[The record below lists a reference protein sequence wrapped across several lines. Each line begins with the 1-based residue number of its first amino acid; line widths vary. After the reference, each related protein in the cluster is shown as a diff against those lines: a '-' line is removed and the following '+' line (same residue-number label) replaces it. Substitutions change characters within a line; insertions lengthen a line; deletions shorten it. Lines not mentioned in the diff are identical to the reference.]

1 MLEQQL
7 HRGLIRLALRGV
19 FSTSFA
25 MLAALPAVAG
35 NSFSP
40 NVAENFTNAPVNTS
54 VSAPMSAP
62 MNGVINDDD
71 RFMALRDAAMH
82 DDAKAAQMHASQLT
96 QYAIPSYV
104 DYYVLRTRIRSISA
118 AEIHAFFKKYE
129 GSAIADR
136 LRNDWLLVL
145 GYRGDWTNFDQQL
158 PLYVVNDDHQVK
170 CYALLSKALKQQRV
184 AVEARS
190 LITSPKQYGDGCYQL
205 INTLYEQ
212 GQFTDADLW
221 AQMRIAAESSAMPL
235 AKRLGKM
242 LDIPEKRLIEAM
254 DKPNNL
260 LKKAPANDRLS
271 RELFLMALGRAAK
284 QDPEKSVTAL
294 QKFGDK
300 LSANDKAQAWAN
312 IALPA
317 SQKLQ
322 AEATTYWKRAD
333 SAHLSIEA
341 YQWRVRMALREG
353 DWKMVKSAIAAMPI
367 NLKNQPAW
375 VYWHGR
381 AIQSEGKKEE
391 AQAIFA
397 SISDQMHFYGQ
408 LALEERGQKIGV
420 PALVKAV
427 SAEEL
432 TPIAQNPNLQRAL
445 KFYAMNLRFEG
456 TREWNWALRSM
467 NERELIVAAEF
478 ARQNELLDRMVNT
491 SDKTKS
497 DVDIH
502 QRFPTPFNDSMYK
515 ATQTVGV
522 DMAWVY
528 GLIRQESRFA
538 TAAKSHVGA
547 SGLMQVMPK
556 TAKWVAK
563 KIGMANYVPH
573 QVNDVE
579 TNLALGTN
587 YLNMVLTDLGGSQA
601 LASAAYNAG
610 PGRPRAW
617 RSTLTRP
624 VEGAIFAET
633 IPFLETRDYV
643 KNVLSNATYYA
654 AIFEKKPQS
663 LKARLGT
670 VIPKGMSADEPE
682 YQ

>member
-1 MLEQQL
+1 MSEQKL
-7 HRGLIRLALRGV
+7 VGRSNRLLMAGVMAL
-19 FSTSFA
+19 
-25 MLAALPAVAG
+25 L
-35 NSFSP
+35 SFSLTTP
-40 NVAENFTNAPVNTS
+40 QVAQAEYSRELVSSLAFDPV
-54 VSAPMSAP
+54 P
-62 MNGVINDDD
+62 GVINDDD

-82 DDAKAAQMHASQLT
+82 DDAKAVQMHASQLSH
-96 QYAIPSYV
+96 YVIPSYV

-118 AEIHAFFKKYE
+118 AEIQEFFKKYA

-145 GYRGDWTNFDQQL
+145 GFRGDWANFDQQL
-158 PLYVVNDDHQVK
+158 PLYVVNDDNQVK
-170 CYALLSKALKQQRV
+170 CYALLSKAVKQQRV
-184 AVEARS
+184 AAEARA

-205 INTLYEQ
+205 INALYDQ
-212 GQFTDADLW
+212 GQFTDADIW
-221 AQMRIAAESSAMPL
+221 AQMRIAAEASAMPL

-242 LDIPEKRLIEAM
+242 LNIPEKRLIEAM
-254 DKPNNL
+254 DKPSNL
-260 LKKAPANDRLS
+260 FKKEPANDRLS
-271 RELFLMALGRAAK
+271 RELFLLALGRAAK
-284 QDPEKSVTAL
+284 TDPEKSVAAL
-294 QKFGDK
+294 QKFAGK
-300 LSANDKAQAWAN
+300 LSAAEKAQAWAN

-322 AEATTYWKRAD
+322 VEALGYWKHAD
-333 SAHLSIEA
+333 GASLTLDG

-353 DWKMVKSAIAAMPI
+353 DWKMVKSSIAAMPVS
-367 NLKNQPAW
+367 LKNQPAW

-381 AIQSEGKKEE
+381 ALQQEGKKDE
-391 AQAIFA
+391 AQSIFA

-408 LALEERGQKIGV
+408 LALEERGLKIGA
-420 PALVKAV
+420 PALTKPVTP
-427 SAEEL
+427 EEL
-432 TPIAQNPNLQRAL
+432 APIAQNPNLQRAL

-467 NERELIVAAEF
+467 NERELLAAAEF

-497 DVDIH
+497 DVDFN

-515 ATQTVGV
+515 ATQAVGV

-563 KIGMANYVPH
+563 KIGLSNYVPH
-573 QVNDVE
+573 QVNEVE
-579 TNLALGTN
+579 TNIALGTN

-624 VEGAIFAET
+624 VEGAIFAES

-670 VIPKGMSADEPE
+670 VVPKGMSADEPE